1 MQFNIIS
8 PDQYRTVAWKN
19 GKGRTQELLF
29 GGFSEDSFDWVLSM
43 ETVKS
48 SD

>member
-29 GGFSEDSFDWVLSM
+29 GGSSEDSFDWRLSM
-43 ETVKS
+43 APVNS